1 MKNKCIFL
9 NVNPLYRRGEPL
21 VVSALGGVQNEVGK
35 LELLT
40 SEVIPRVLAP
50 A

>member
-9 NVNPLYRRGEPL
+9 NVNPLYRRGESL